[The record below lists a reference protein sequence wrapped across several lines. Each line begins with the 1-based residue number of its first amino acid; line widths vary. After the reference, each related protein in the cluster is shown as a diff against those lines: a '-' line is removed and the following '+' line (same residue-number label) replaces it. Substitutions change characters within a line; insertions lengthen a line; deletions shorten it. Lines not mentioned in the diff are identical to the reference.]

1 LGTTVGLPRGRTKTT
16 GEQVLSK
23 EEKLGELVYKFNT
36 KDQTDMYLHTMEA
49 IANFVGVEHI
59 VDI

>member
-1 LGTTVGLPRGRTKTT
+1 VGLPRGRTKTT